1 METAMSGFLQTDLVS
16 SINSA
21 TVVPDPRLVNPLG
34 VAVNTTYSCSSPFV
48 RSVEASVVAPGG
60 TATGSTAPTCDSVS
74 RTTDIQTTVV
84 SGPVAPWAAG
94 QPVEVAVKLV
104 DANMQVVGS
113 PLTQTMT
120 LK

>member
-1 METAMSGFLQTDLVS
+1 METVMCGFVQADLVS

-21 TVVPDPRLVNPLG
+21 TVVPDPGLVNPWG
-34 VAVNTTYSCSSPFV
+34 VVVNASYACSSPLV
-48 RSVEASVVAPGG
+48 KSVEASVVGPGG
-60 TATGSTAPTCDSVS
+60 TANGSTAPTCDSVS
-74 RTTDIQTTVV
+74 RTTDIQTTIV
-84 SGPVAPWAAG
+84 SGPVSPWAAG
-94 QPVEVAVKLV
+94 QQVEVAVKLV